1 MYFSAMYYVDKL
13 DIVRRFSARR
23 HQTRVGWENKL
34 FWS

>member
-1 MYFSAMYYVDKL
+1 MYFSAMYYV